1 MNKHLPAQVIGIA
14 SGKGGVGKTTVSVNL
29 AVALAATGKRVMLFD
44 ADLSLDNAQIA
55 LGCRAPYNMSHF
67 LSGEKRLDEIVV
79 TSRQG
84 VKLVPG
90 ASGLQEMAALNELQ
104 MARIV
109 QEFSTLED
117 QIDYLIVDMA
127 AGISPMVM
135 TLLSACSRRFVVVQD
150 DPSSIADAYGTIKV
164 MLQDYQLDEIYLI
177 PNAVQSETE
186 GQQLFDRINRVCAR
200 FLERTVQYL
209 GSVERDDQILQALK
223 KFQSVLEYAPSS
235 AGARDFRR
243 LAERTEQ
250 LPKLDQLTGG
260 VQFFVE
266 RLARTTA

>member
-44 ADLSLDNAQIA
+44 ADLSLANAQIA

-164 MLQDYQLDEIYLI
+164 MLQDHQLDEIYLI

-200 FLERTVQYL
+200 FNFLSR
-209 GSVERDDQILQALK
+209 GWRAPPPDDHGQPTHVRRSPREQ
-223 KFQSVLEYAPSS
+223 QRS
-235 AGARDFRR
+235 AGDGSPWDGQTR
-243 LAERTEQ
+243 
-250 LPKLDQLTGG
+250 G
-260 VQFFVE
+260 VAFEGQVAAFHG
-266 RLARTTA
+266 A